1 MHINAEG
8 TGATQDAAVSGA
20 LASAIQQA
28 TGVAIDVAQ
37 FSDLQA
43 TSLMTEST
51 HETTIVQAAQ
61 DTIRKT
67 AGGFVRSYRITSVE
81 ATPNGSFTAEVS
93 VDVEVF
99 RAKGLGNETR
109 RRIAVAMFATP
120 GNRPGPTADLLR
132 DRIAAHLTQSRRFA
146 VVDRSQDAAYAQEMQ
161 LLQSGNAPVTERAR
175 LGQVIGADYI
185 VTGKLR
191 ETAAIRSETVIGL
204 TGEVVTSTTAG
215 SAEADY
221 QVIEIAT
228 RQIKW
233 AGTTRISGSGAID
246 QVGGKIADEITQ
258 TIYPMRLIRFDDPA
272 NLIINQGG
280 DSLHVGQRFRAML
293 MGEMMTDPYTHEP
306 LGEMEQ
312 EAGLVE
318 IKRVDPKLSYAQLVS
333 GHLPPPG
340 RGEVQ
345 IVLRPAPPAP
355 VPHQKRA
362 TTAQDVPSVTKL
374 PFDR

>member
-146 VVDRSQDAAYAQEMQ
+146 S
-161 LLQSGNAPVTERAR
+161 
-175 LGQVIGADYI
+175 
-185 VTGKLR
+185 
-191 ETAAIRSETVIGL
+191 
-204 TGEVVTSTTAG
+204 
-215 SAEADY
+215 
-221 QVIEIAT
+221 
-228 RQIKW
+228 
-233 AGTTRISGSGAID
+233 
-246 QVGGKIADEITQ
+246 
-258 TIYPMRLIRFDDPA
+258 
-272 NLIINQGG
+272 
-280 DSLHVGQRFRAML
+280 
-293 MGEMMTDPYTHEP
+293 
-306 LGEMEQ
+306 
-312 EAGLVE
+312 
-318 IKRVDPKLSYAQLVS
+318 
-333 GHLPPPG
+333 
-340 RGEVQ
+340 
-345 IVLRPAPPAP
+345 
-355 VPHQKRA
+355 
-362 TTAQDVPSVTKL
+362 
-374 PFDR
+374 